1 MPRNQE
7 RSLSRTGHGGRKQV
21 IRAESRKYVS
31 GPGKQTT
38 IVNATEN
45 LMKMKSKS
53 GHRMDNVELV
63 GGGGT
68 TISVQ
73 WWVWKTDGW
82 LNKWE
87 SRVCEFLLKRIF
99 LWIGAKQWSDSW
111 KDWKGR

>member
-21 IRAESRKYVS
+21 IRVESRKYVS

-53 GHRMDNVELV
+53 GHRMDNAELV

-87 SRVCEFLLKRIF
+87 SRV
-99 LWIGAKQWSDSW
+99 
-111 KDWKGR
+111 